1 MRPSILNE
9 GFLMKLSTWFAAGL
23 VATVAMA
30 ATAVVAQQD
39 AIATR
44 KELMKANGRNAG
56 VIVKMVKGEEAFDAN
71 KVKAAFDQWD
81 ETATKFPSLF
91 PDSSKDGDTRALP
104 AVWSERAKFD
114 AAIAKFKKDVDDNRA
129 KAMSGADGLKVA
141 LAAVGK
147 NCSDCHETFRKA
159 Q

>member
-1 MRPSILNE
+1 
-9 GFLMKLSTWFAAGL
+9 MKLSTWFAAGL
-23 VATVAMA
+23 VAAVALTT
-30 ATAVVAQQD
+30 TAVVAQQD
-39 AIATR
+39 PIATR
-44 KELMKANGRNAG
+44 KDLMKANGRNAG
-56 VIVKMVKGEEAFDAN
+56 VIVKMVKGEEPYDTA

-91 PDSSKDGDTRALP
+91 PDSSKNGDTRALP
-104 AVWSERAKFD
+104 AVWTERAKFD

-141 LAAVGK
+141 LNAVGK
-147 NCSDCHETFRKA
+147 NCNDCHEAFRKP

>member
-1 MRPSILNE
+1 
-9 GFLMKLSTWFAAGL
+9 MKLSTWFAASL
-23 VATVAMA
+23 VAAVALTT
-30 ATAVVAQQD
+30 TAVVAQQD
-39 AIATR
+39 PIAAR
-44 KELMKANGRNAG
+44 KDLMKANGRNAG
-56 VIVKMVKGEEAFDAN
+56 VIVKMVKGEEAYDTA

-91 PDSSKDGDTRALP
+91 PDSSKNGDTRALP
-104 AVWSERAKFD
+104 AVWTERAKFE
-114 AAIAKFKKDVDDNRA
+114 AAVAKFKKDVDDNRA

-147 NCSDCHETFRKA
+147 NCSDCHEAFRKP